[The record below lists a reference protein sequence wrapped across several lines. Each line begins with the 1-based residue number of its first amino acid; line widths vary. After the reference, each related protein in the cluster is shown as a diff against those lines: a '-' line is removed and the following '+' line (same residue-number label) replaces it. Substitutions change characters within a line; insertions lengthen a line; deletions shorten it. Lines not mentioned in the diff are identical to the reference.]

1 MIAFHRVAASLILL
15 GFGATAAHAAC
26 IAPKAPTS
34 FPNGAVATLPEMIE
48 AQKAVKQFQADM
60 ATYRKC
66 IDEES
71 PPAPTGAALTDEQKK
86 AQDAREKE
94 RLQKHN
100 DSVTQETAVADE
112 FNQQIHAYKEAQA
125 AKKDK

>member
-1 MIAFHRVAASLILL
+1 MIRFHRVAASVLLL
-15 GFGATAAHAAC
+15 GLTAPVYAGC
-26 IAPKAPTS
+26 IAPKAPSS
-34 FPNGAVATLPEMIE
+34 FPNGATATLAEMKE
-48 AQKAVKQFQADM
+48 GQQSVRQFQADM

-66 IDEES
+66 VDEES
-71 PPAPTGAALTDEQKK
+71 PPAPAGAALTDEQKK

-100 DSVTQETAVADE
+100 DSVAQEQAVADE

>member
-1 MIAFHRVAASLILL
+1 MIRFQRVVAPLLLL
-15 GFGATAAHAAC
+15 GLTAPVYAGC
-26 IAPKAPTS
+26 IAPSAPSS
-34 FPNGAVATLPEMIE
+34 FPNGATATLPEMVE
-48 AQKAVKQFQADM
+48 GQKSVKQFQADM

-71 PPAPTGAALTDEQKK
+71 PPAPAGAALTDEQKK
-86 AQDAREKE
+86 AQEAREKA
-94 RLQKHN
+94 RLEKHN
-100 DSVTQETAVADE
+100 DSVAQEQKVADE

>member
-1 MIAFHRVAASLILL
+1 MVE
-15 GFGATAAHAAC
+15 G
-26 IAPKAPTS
+26 
-34 FPNGAVATLPEMIE
+34 
-48 AQKAVKQFQADM
+48 QKSVKQFQADM

-71 PPAPTGAALTDEQKK
+71 PPAPAGAALTDEQKK
-86 AQDAREKE
+86 AQEAREKS
-94 RLQKHN
+94 RLEKHN
-100 DSVTQETAVADE
+100 DSVAQEQKVADE